1 MKLNVSSSAIA
12 LALALVSAPALAAD
26 LGSIKDT
33 YEEPPPPVV
42 SWTGFY
48 VSGGLGGSY
57 MFTDLEGAAGAFAAG
72 DDPLIDPPV
81 VAVGTSGDV
90 GAANFFGTVGLGY
103 DFQMAPKWLFGVLA
117 DYDFASSQ
125 DASVSGGG
133 AISLGQGV
141 DGAAGVTVSSEMGD
155 TWSVGAR
162 LGYLINPR
170 TLVYALGGYSEAE
183 FSLGGTVTVSGI
195 PNDGPYSVSSGKSW
209 RQGYFVGGGLES
221 MLAENLSAKLE
232 YRYAQYDGGSFDIE
246 ETVSGGPLDGAT
258 VLGGASMSDPDVH
271 SIRAALSWRFGNWG
285 R

>member
-1 MKLNVSSSAIA
+1 MKLKISSSAIA
-12 LALALVSAPALAAD
+12 LSLALVSAPALAAD

-33 YEEPPPPVV
+33 YEAPPPPVV
-42 SWTGFY
+42 NWTGFY
-48 VSGGLGGSY
+48 VSAGLGGSY
-57 MFTDLEGAAGAFAAG
+57 MFTDLDGGVGAYDDADNELAFVGAAGNA
-72 DDPLIDPPV
+72 
-81 VAVGTSGDV
+81 

-133 AISLGQGV
+133 AILNGL
-141 DGAAGVTVSSEMGD
+141 GAAAVTVSSEMGD

-170 TLVYALGGYSEAE
+170 TLVYAMGGYSEAE
-183 FSLGGTVTVSGI
+183 FSLSGSVEGSL
-195 PNDGPYSVSSGKSW
+195 DGEDFGPYSVSSGKSW
-209 RQGYFVGGGLES
+209 RQGYFVGGGLET

-232 YRYAQYDGGSFDIE
+232 YRYAQYDGGSFD
-246 ETVSGGPLDGAT
+246 VLDTFDAGAIDGD
-258 VLGGASMSDPDVH
+258 VIGGASMSDPDVH

>member
-48 VSGGLGGSY
+48 LSAGLGGSY
-57 MFTDLEGAAGAFAAG
+57 MFTDLDGGVGAYDDVAPFTEFAFVGAAGNA
-72 DDPLIDPPV
+72 
-81 VAVGTSGDV
+81 

-103 DFQMAPKWLFGVLA
+103 DFQVAPKWLFGVLA

-133 AISLGQGV
+133 ALLNGL
-141 DGAAGVTVSSEMGD
+141 GAAAVTVSSEMGD

-162 LGYLINPR
+162 LGYLINQR
-170 TLVYALGGYSEAE
+170 TLVYAMGGYSEAE
-183 FSLGGTVTVSGI
+183 FSLVGSVEGSLGT
-195 PNDGPYSVSSGKSW
+195 DFGPYSVSSGKSW
-209 RQGYFVGGGLES
+209 RQGYFVGGGLET

-232 YRYAQYDGGSFDIE
+232 YRYAQYDGESFDVE
-246 ETVSGGPLDGAT
+246 DTFSVLGTDGD
-258 VLGGASMSDPDVH
+258 VIGGASMSDPEVH
-271 SIRAALSWRFGNWG
+271 SIRAALSWRFGNWA

>member
-48 VSGGLGGSY
+48 LSAGLGGSY
-57 MFTDLEGAAGAFAAG
+57 MFTDLDGGVGAYVNDFELAAVGAAGNA
-72 DDPLIDPPV
+72 
-81 VAVGTSGDV
+81 

-103 DFQMAPKWLFGVLA
+103 DFQVAPRWLFGVLA

-133 AISLGQGV
+133 ALLDGS
-141 DGAAGVTVSSEMGD
+141 GAAAVTVSSEMGD

-162 LGYLINPR
+162 LGYLINQR
-170 TLVYALGGYSEAE
+170 TLVYAMGGYSEAE
-183 FSLGGTVTVSGI
+183 FSLVGAVEGNLGDD
-195 PNDGPYSVSSGKSW
+195 PFGPYSVSSGKSW
-209 RQGYFVGGGLES
+209 RQGYFVGGGLET

-232 YRYAQYDGGSFDIE
+232 YRYAQYDGGSFDVVDTFNAGLI
-246 ETVSGGPLDGAT
+246 SGD
-258 VLGGASMSDPDVH
+258 VIGGASMSDPDVH

>member
-1 MKLNVSSSAIA
+1 MKFRMSSSAIA
-12 LALALVSAPALAAD
+12 LALALVSAPAFAAD

-48 VSGGLGGSY
+48 ISAGLGGSY
-57 MFTDLEGAAGAFAAG
+57 MFTDLEGAAGVF
-72 DDPLIDPPV
+72 DPLPL
-81 VAVGTSGDV
+81 VAVGTAGDV

-103 DFQMAPKWLFGVLA
+103 DFQVAPKWLFGVLA

-133 AISLGQGV
+133 SLLG
-141 DGAAGVTVSSEMGD
+141 GAAAVTVSSEMGD

-183 FSLGGTVTVSGI
+183 FSLSGTVAVTGI
-195 PNDGPYSVSSGKSW
+195 TNDGPYSVSSGESW
-209 RQGYFVGGGLES
+209 RQGYFVGGGLET

-232 YRYAQYDGGSFDIE
+232 YRYAQYDGESFDVE
-246 ETVSGGPLDGAT
+246 ETVSGEPLDGAT

>member
-12 LALALVSAPALAAD
+12 LALALVSAPAFAAD

-33 YEEPPPPVV
+33 FEEPPPPVV

-48 VSGGLGGSY
+48 LSAGLGGSY
-57 MFTDLEGAAGAFAAG
+57 MFTDLDGGVGAYDGADELAFVGAAGNA
-72 DDPLIDPPV
+72 
-81 VAVGTSGDV
+81 

-133 AISLGQGV
+133 AILNEL
-141 DGAAGVTVSSEMGD
+141 GAAAVTLSSEMGD

-162 LGYLINPR
+162 LGYLVNQR
-170 TLVYALGGYSEAE
+170 TLVYAMGGYSEAE
-183 FSLGGTVTVSGI
+183 FSLSGSVEGSLI
-195 PNDGPYSVSSGKSW
+195 GNPFGPYSVGSGQSW
-209 RQGYFVGGGLES
+209 RQGYFVGGGLET

-232 YRYAQYDGGSFDIE
+232 YRYAQYDGGSFEVEDTFSI
-246 ETVSGGPLDGAT
+246 GGDGGD
-258 VLGGASMSDPDVH
+258 VIGGAAMSDPDVH

>member
-1 MKLNVSSSAIA
+1 MKYVSSSAIA

-48 VSGGLGGSY
+48 LSAGLGGSY
-57 MFTDLEGAAGAFAAG
+57 MFTDLDGGVGAYAGGTELAFVGAAGNA
-72 DDPLIDPPV
+72 
-81 VAVGTSGDV
+81 

-103 DFQMAPKWLFGVLA
+103 DFQVAPKWLFGVLA

-133 AISLGQGV
+133 ALLNGS
-141 DGAAGVTVSSEMGD
+141 GAAAVTVSSEMGD

-162 LGYLINPR
+162 LGYLVNPR
-170 TLVYALGGYSEAE
+170 TLVYAMGGYSEAE
-183 FSLGGTVTVSGI
+183 FSLSGSVEGSLI
-195 PNDGPYSVSSGKSW
+195 GDPFGPYSVSSGKSW
-209 RQGYFVGGGLES
+209 RQGYFVGGGLET

-232 YRYAQYDGGSFDIE
+232 YRYAQYDGESFDVE
-246 ETVSGGPLDGAT
+246 DTFSVLGTDGDII
-258 VLGGASMSDPDVH
+258 GGASMSDPEVH
-271 SIRAALSWRFGNWG
+271 SIRAALSWRFGNWA